1 MEMSSGEPN
10 RDEAATQPDVT
21 LQQPAFGAPW
31 GSPSDDLA
39 TAPFADPFQPTV
51 QPQIPQ
57 AQIPQPQA
65 RFQPEPTL
73 VDPYNWYA
81 PSQYQDAPGTI
92 PYPAPPAPG
101 RTHKLRNGL
110 LAVGVVA
117 VVGAAAFTVVDLQH
131 QDKTTANASPTK
143 DSTTAKPSAGASLN
157 PDELNSAGTDPTPFT
172 STALLPQ
179 NFQDTKGIEYELKG
193 SSTEGCDNNLMS
205 GNVAAALQQNGC
217 TEELA
222 GTYTVDS
229 PTVDSSDDVLVSV
242 QIFAFKDAATAKA
255 FDAAFP
261 AGASGTW
268 DFGVWCPA
276 SGDGANPCSASADY
290 PDAAKSE
297 VLSQSY
303 RYVVEATALYSE
315 MTTDT
320 TYAAWTEAAAEQ
332 ATQMAGPAN
341 YLATTDQI

>member
-10 RDEAATQPDVT
+10 RDEAATKPDVT
-21 LQQPAFGAPW
+21 LQQPGFGAPW
-31 GSPSDDLA
+31 GSSSDDLA
-39 TAPFADPFQPTV
+39 TAPFTDPFQPT
-51 QPQIPQ
+51 
-57 AQIPQPQA
+57 AQSQTQQSQSQTQ
-65 RFQPEPTL
+65 FQPEPTL
-73 VDPYNWYA
+73 VSPYGWYA
-81 PSQYQDAPGTI
+81 QSQYQDAPGTI
-92 PYPAPPAPG
+92 PYPTPPLPR

-110 LAVGVVA
+110 LAVGVV
-117 VVGAAAFTVVDLQH
+117 VVIGAAAFTVVDLGH
-131 QDKTTANASPTK
+131 QDKTTANTAPTK
-143 DSTTAKPSAGASLN
+143 DSTTANPSASASLN
-157 PDELNSAGTDPTPFT
+157 PDELDSASTDPTPFT

-179 NFQDTKGIEYELKG
+179 NFQDTKGIEYKLKG

-205 GNVAAALQQNGC
+205 SNVAAALQQNGC

-229 PTVDSSDDVLVSV
+229 PGVDSSDDVLVSV

-261 AGASGTW
+261 ASASITW
-268 DFGVWCPA
+268 DFGVWCPT
-276 SGDGANPCSASADY
+276 SGDGANPCSATADY
-290 PDAAKSE
+290 PDSAKSE
-297 VLSQSY
+297 ALSQSY

-320 TYAAWTEAAAEQ
+320 TYAAWTEAAADQ